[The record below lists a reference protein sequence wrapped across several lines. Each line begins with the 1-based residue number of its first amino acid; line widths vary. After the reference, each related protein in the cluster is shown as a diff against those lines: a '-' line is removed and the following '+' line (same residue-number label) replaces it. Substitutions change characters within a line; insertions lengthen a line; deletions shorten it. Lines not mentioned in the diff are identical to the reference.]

1 MVTGFDLLHENKPLQ
16 KHWIKRVVAYLIDF
30 LVSSLIIYAP
40 FYLIIDFRILA
51 PAMIWYFPMIAGMV
65 QVFYSAIL
73 EYFTRKT
80 IGKAV
85 MNLSLE
91 QLTQKFD
98 MSEALIRNF
107 SKINGILILFDWV
120 AGMASEGDPRQRYLD
135 RLSETTVRGAG
146 EPVHVREFI
155 DEHLFESEGKKKEEE
170 EMEKEEKRCRECGG
184 KLKEIGE
191 DRYRCTNCGRIQ

>member
-51 PAMIWYFPMIAGMV
+51 PAMIWYFPMIAGMI
-65 QVFYSAIL
+65 QVFYSAVL

-85 MNLSLE
+85 MNLSVE

-135 RLSETTVRGAG
+135 RVSETTVRGAG
-146 EPVHVREFI
+146 EPIHVKEFI
-155 DEHLFESEGKKKEEE
+155 DEHLFEEEEKEEE
-170 EMEKEEKRCRECGG
+170 EVEKEEKRCRECGG